1 MTLSI
6 EKTIEAYVKN
16 VTLKQMIIV
25 PAILLLLSLSILGY
39 TAYKTSVLVEPGMEK
54 DCNTKVLW
62 GYCIGSPVELGVEF
76 KGGTVITF
84 DSEKYPDQLKEE
96 FKSYPLIQARK
107 ELTESNWRLLQFGPM
122 NESMHNDLTKK
133 INSEYTKVKID
144 QMGEVI
150 SKPLQ
155 EQAVHAIILS
165 FLGMAIVVYI
175 IFRTFIPSMAV
186 VISAFADIAFA
197 AAMMNVFGVVLSL
210 GTVAGLL
217 MLIGYSVD
225 TDILL
230 TTRLLKRKG
239 ELNDK
244 IKGAMRTGLT
254 MTLTTLAALVALYLV
269 SSGSYIIS
277 SFTRIDIIRD
287 ISMVLIFGLI
297 ADIVNTWTTNLGILK
312 WYMEKGKVKQKHIE
326 KPKKRR
332 QTA

>member
-16 VTLKQMIIV
+16 TSLKQMITI
-25 PAILLLLSLSILGY
+25 PAIFLLLSLSILGY
-39 TAYKTSVLVEPGMEK
+39 TFLT
-54 DCNTKVLW
+54 T
-62 GYCIGSPVELGVEF
+62 GSPVELGVEF
-76 KGGTVITF
+76 KGGTAIIF
-84 DSEKYPDQLKEE
+84 DSAKTPDELKAEFQGYPVT
-96 FKSYPLIQARK
+96 QAREYGGQERK
-107 ELTESNWRLLQFGPM
+107 LVQFGTMTESVH
-122 NESMHNDLTKK
+122 EELTKK
-133 INSEYTKVKID
+133 INSEYSNVEIK
-144 QMGEVI
+144 QMGEVV

-155 EQAVHAIILS
+155 EQAVRAIILS

-175 IFRTFIPSMAV
+175 IFRTFVPSFAV

-244 IKGAMRTGLT
+244 IKGAMKTGLT
-254 MTLTTLAALVALYLV
+254 MTMTTLAALVALYLV

-312 WYMEKGKVKQKHIE
+312 WYMEKSAAGTRHSE

-332 QTA
+332 HAA